1 MMKKLYDAL
10 MQARAQYS
18 SIMQAKGLDKWQA
31 RDTAIYKAL
40 STAIYLVYKQL

>member
-1 MMKKLYDAL
+1 MKELYETL
-10 MQARAQYS
+10 MNARAQYS
-18 SIMQAKGLDKWQA
+18 NIMQTKGLDKWQA

>member
-1 MMKKLYDAL
+1 MKELYETL
-10 MQARAQYS
+10 MNARAQYS
-18 SIMQAKGLDKWQA
+18 NIIQAKGLDKWQA

>member
-1 MMKKLYDAL
+1 MKELYETL
-10 MQARAQYS
+10 MNARAQYS
-18 SIMQAKGLDKWQA
+18 NIMQAKGLNKWQT

>member
-1 MMKKLYDAL
+1 MKELYETL
-10 MQARAQYS
+10 MYARAQYS
-18 SIMQAKGLDKWQA
+18 NIMQGKGLDKWQA